1 MSMKSGGSAASRKRP
16 APGRTQRG
24 VHPRDE
30 VRLSRK
36 NWMILGGAIGVIIAG
51 YIALASGSIT
61 LAPLLLVL
69 GYCVLVPYAILA
81 RD

>member
-1 MSMKSGGSAASRKRP
+1 VSTKSGGARAAKKRP
-16 APGRTQRG
+16 STARTVRG

-36 NWMILGGAIGVIIAG
+36 NWTILAVALGVIIAG
-51 YIALASGSIT
+51 FVFLGNGSIT
-61 LAPLLLVL
+61 LAPILLVV